1 MDRRT
6 SRRLTR
12 PVAAILGLITLAF
25 VISPVAAALP
35 PANDELR
42 TATRI
47 TALPFA
53 EILDTSGATDS
64 TSDPDSSCVA
74 NQGATVFYKVS
85 LARAAALVADTT
97 GSNYDTVLT
106 VYAAKGGRL
115 AQVACADDDDGG
127 NLQAQVGF
135 TAKARTTYYIM
146 VGAFANPGEVG
157 QGGALAF
164 SLSAG
169 S

>member
-1 MDRRT
+1 MDRWT

-53 EILDTSGATDS
+53 ETLDTSGATDS

-74 NQGATVFYKVS
+74 NQGATVFYKK
-85 LARAAALVADTT
+85 LYEKGYL
-97 GSNYDTVLT
+97 GSIRGWQDHDIRPT
-106 VYAAKGGRL
+106 
-115 AQVACADDDDGG
+115 
-127 NLQAQVGF
+127 
-135 TAKARTTYYIM
+135 
-146 VGAFANPGEVG
+146 
-157 QGGALAF
+157 
-164 SLSAG
+164 
-169 S
+169 

>member
-12 PVAAILGLITLAF
+12 PVAAALGLIALAF
-25 VISPVAAALP
+25 VIVPVAAAVP
-35 PANDELR
+35 PANDELG
-42 TATRI
+42 TATAI

-53 EILDTSGATDS
+53 EGLDTSGATDS
-64 TSDPDSSCVA
+64 AFDPASSCVG
-74 NQGATVFYKVS
+74 NQGATVFYEIS
-85 LARAAALVADTT
+85 LARTAALVADTT
-97 GSNYDTVLT
+97 GSDYDTVLT
-106 VYAAKGGRL
+106 VYAAKGKRL
-115 AQVACADDDDGG
+115 VQVACVDDDAGG
-127 NLQAQVGF
+127 NLQARVGF

-157 QGGALAF
+157 QGGTLAF